1 MLTVGGV
8 DPFFLSDV
16 MLSVLIFE
24 YRLQFGSLLEYIH
37 VHFLLEFIKIGLQS
51 TLYSRHL
58 LSFYLLPLMRSMLSF
73 VLGLFLI
80 LNRQLLTVLFR
91 INLIGSIG
99 IMLNKARVLL
109 DVDIL

>member
-1 MLTVGGV
+1 
-8 DPFFLSDV
+8 
-16 MLSVLIFE
+16 
-24 YRLQFGSLLEYIH
+24 
-37 VHFLLEFIKIGLQS
+37 
-51 TLYSRHL
+51 
-58 LSFYLLPLMRSMLSF
+58 MRSMLSF

-80 LNRQLLTVLFR
+80 LDRQLLTVLFR